1 MTGRVLVLAA
11 VLTASSLVGAQ
22 EPPEAPARERG
33 VSGSFQGLQLS
44 EPQRDQVR
52 QITLEARKGARR
64 RQAEMDVIHL
74 DIQDLIAAP
83 ALDEAALSA
92 KVQQL
97 ADLQLATLRAEVD
110 SRVAM
115 RKILTPEQIEKM
127 AELRSRSSLTGRGRP
142 RRGTRAPR

>member
-1 MTGRVLVLAA
+1 MTGRVVVLVA

-22 EPPEAPARERG
+22 DPPEAPARERG
-33 VSGSFQGLQLS
+33 LSGSLQGLQLS
-44 EPQRDQVR
+44 DAQREQLR

-64 RQAEMDVIHL
+64 RQAEIDVLHL

-83 ALDEAALSA
+83 TLDEAALSA

-97 ADLQLATLRAEVD
+97 GELQLASVRAEVD

-115 RKILTPEQIEKM
+115 RKMLTPEQIEKM
-127 AELRSRSSLTGRGRP
+127 AELRSRRSLTGGGRP
-142 RRGTRAPR
+142 RR

>member
-11 VLTASSLVGAQ
+11 VLTASSLAGAQ
-22 EPPEAPARERG
+22 DPPEVPARERG
-33 VSGSFQGLQLS
+33 ASGSFEGLQLS
-44 EPQRDQVR
+44 DAQREQLR

-64 RQAEMDVIHL
+64 RQAEIDVLHL
-74 DIQDLIAAP
+74 DIQDLLAAP

-97 ADLQLATLRAEVD
+97 GDLQLAAVRAEVD

-115 RKILTPEQIEKM
+115 RKVLTAEQVQRM
-127 AELRSRSSLTGRGRP
+127 AELRSRRMLTGGGRP
-142 RRGTRAPR
+142 RR

>member
-1 MTGRVLVLAA
+1 MTGRMLVLAA
-11 VLTASSLVGAQ
+11 VLTASSLAGAQ
-22 EPPEAPARERG
+22 DPPEAPARERG
-33 VSGSFQGLQLS
+33 NSGSFQGLQLS
-44 EPQRDQVR
+44 DAQREQLR

-64 RQAEMDVIHL
+64 RQAEIDVLHL
-74 DIQDLIAAP
+74 DIQDLLAAP

-97 ADLQLATLRAEVD
+97 GDLQLAAVRAEVD

-127 AELRSRSSLTGRGRP
+127 AELRSRRSLTGGARP
-142 RRGTRAPR
+142 RR

>member
-11 VLTASSLVGAQ
+11 ILTASSLVGAQ
-22 EPPEAPARERG
+22 DPPEAPARERG

-44 EPQRDQVR
+44 DAQREQVR

-64 RQAEMDVIHL
+64 RQAEIDVLHL

-83 ALDEAALSA
+83 TLDEAALSA

-97 ADLQLATLRAEVD
+97 GELQLASVRAEVD

-115 RKILTPEQIEKM
+115 RKVLTPEQIEKM
-127 AELRSRSSLTGRGRP
+127 SELRNRRSLTGGARP
-142 RRGTRAPR
+142 RR

>member
-11 VLTASSLVGAQ
+11 VLTASSLAGAQ
-22 EPPEAPARERG
+22 DPPEAPARERG
-33 VSGSFQGLQLS
+33 VSGGVEGLRLSDAQREQL
-44 EPQRDQVR
+44 R

-64 RQAEMDVIHL
+64 RQADIEVLHL
-74 DIQDLIAAP
+74 DIQDLLDAP

-97 ADLQLATLRAEVD
+97 GDLQLASVRAEVE

-115 RKILTPEQIEKM
+115 RKILTPEQIQRR
-127 AELRSRSSLTGRGRP
+127 AELRSRRSLTGGARP
-142 RRGTRAPR
+142 RR

>member
-1 MTGRVLVLAA
+1 MTGRVLVLVA
-11 VLTASSLVGAQ
+11 VLAASSLVGAQ
-22 EPPEAPARERG
+22 DPPEAPARERG
-33 VSGSFQGLQLS
+33 LSGSFQGLQLS
-44 EPQRDQVR
+44 DAQREQVR

-64 RQAEMDVIHL
+64 RQAEIDVLHL

-97 ADLQLATLRAEVD
+97 GELQLASVRAEVD

-127 AELRSRSSLTGRGRP
+127 SELRGRRSLTGGARP
-142 RRGTRAPR
+142 RR

>member
-11 VLTASSLVGAQ
+11 VLAASSLAGAQ
-22 EPPEAPARERG
+22 DPPEAPARERS

-44 EPQRDQVR
+44 DAQREQVR

-64 RQAEMDVIHL
+64 RQAEIDVLHL
-74 DIQDLIAAP
+74 EIQDLLAAP
-83 ALDEAALSA
+83 TLDEAALSA

-97 ADLQLATLRAEVD
+97 GDLQLAGIRAEVD

-115 RKILTPEQIEKM
+115 RKVLTAEQIQKM
-127 AELRSRSSLTGRGRP
+127 SELRSRRSLTGEGRP
-142 RRGTRAPR
+142 RR

>member
-1 MTGRVLVLAA
+1 MTGRVLVLVA
-11 VLTASSLVGAQ
+11 VLAASSLVGAQ
-22 EPPEAPARERG
+22 DPPEAPARERG
-33 VSGSFQGLQLS
+33 LSGSFQGLQLS
-44 EPQRDQVR
+44 DAQREQVR

-64 RQAEMDVIHL
+64 RQAEIDVLHL

-97 ADLQLATLRAEVD
+97 GELQLASVRAEVD

-127 AELRSRSSLTGRGRP
+127 SELRSRRSLTGGARP
-142 RRGTRAPR
+142 RR